1 MGVIAGQAEEAEVVL
16 NCFVEGLFRLM
27 LDRHKAQVIEMDLTP
42 VQAQALRLI
51 REGPLA
57 TSKLAAAL
65 GISAPAVTQL
75 TDRLGRKKLIER
87 QTVETDRRAV
97 MVAVTE
103 EGVRLVDRFH
113 KGRVQVFSE
122 ALSRLNDDDRLQVM
136 AALSKIT
143 SVLGGP
149 SVKGRTGVTA
159 EVEAYK
165 AERTRRTPDRQPGA
179 SNDVGQRPVNL
190 PTKRMRIEWD

>member
-1 MGVIAGQAEEAEVVL
+1 MVSFMGVSAGRIEEAEAAL
-16 NCFVEGLFRLM
+16 EGFVEGLFRLM
-27 LDRHKAQVIEMDLTP
+27 LDHHKAQVVEMDLTP
-42 VQAQALRLI
+42 VQAQALKLI

-87 QTVETDRRAV
+87 HAVEADRRAV

-103 EGVRLVDRFH
+103 QGGQLVDRFRQ
-113 KGRVQVFSE
+113 GRVQVFAE
-122 ALSRLNDDDRLQVM
+122 ALSRLDEDDRIEVM
-136 AALSKIT
+136 AALSKIA

-149 SVKGRTGVTA
+149 LVKARTGVPA
-159 EVEAYK
+159 ESE
-165 AERTRRTPDRQPGA
+165 RRTPDRQPDA